1 MSARSTLIPTLA
13 YWFLGLVWGSNF
25 IFMKYALEV
34 ISPFQIVFFRVL
46 FGFLP
51 VAIFAAIK
59 GQFKK
64 AHLRYIG
71 HFFVMANLAAAV
83 YYYLFVK
90 GTALLPS
97 GIAGAVSGA
106 IPLFAFILAVIFI
119 KEERLTWRKGF
130 GVTVGV
136 AGVLLVAR
144 PTGADLQS
152 GSLEGVIYLIFGS
165 LILGASFVYARKFI
179 APLQIPTAALTT
191 YQLGLATLL
200 AGLVTDFTG
209 SEVLWVEP
217 KALYGLTI
225 GLGLLGTGLAFIL
238 YYYIVNKLGAVT
250 ASSVTFVPPVVALA
264 IGVFILHESIGI
276 WDYVATALIFAGV
289 FLLRQKN
296 KP

>member
-1 MSARSTLIPTLA
+1 M
-13 YWFLGLVWGSNF
+13 
-25 IFMKYALEV
+25 
-34 ISPFQIVFFRVL
+34 
-46 FGFLP
+46 
-51 VAIFAAIK
+51 
-59 GQFKK
+59 
-64 AHLRYIG
+64 
-71 HFFVMANLAAAV
+71 
-83 YYYLFVK
+83 
-90 GTALLPS
+90 
-97 GIAGAVSGA
+97 
-106 IPLFAFILAVIFI
+106 IFI

-264 IGVFILHESIGI
+264 IGVFILHESIVI